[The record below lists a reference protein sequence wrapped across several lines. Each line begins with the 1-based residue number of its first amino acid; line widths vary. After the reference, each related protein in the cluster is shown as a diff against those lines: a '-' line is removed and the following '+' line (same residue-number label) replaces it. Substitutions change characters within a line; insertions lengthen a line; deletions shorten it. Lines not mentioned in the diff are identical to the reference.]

1 MAIGKSNKGG
11 KKLDKQGGT
20 GPRFGSPLAYVLL
33 LLVGFLLLR
42 TLFQDAGFQRVPYS
56 RLVER
61 IKSDGCVKVVLSN
74 DWVKCYPKPAAGEAS
89 KADLPWFAV
98 RVSGDT
104 TLVPLLE
111 QKHLEYEAVA
121 ESSMSE
127 MLWMLAVPVGVG
139 LLFVSWLTRRMGGG
153 MGGGPPGVMSFGK
166 TKARIYMESNTGITF
181 KDVAGVDEAA
191 DELKEIVEFLK
202 TPGKFRRLGGR
213 IPKGVLLV
221 GPPGTGKTL
230 LARAVA
236 GEAGVP
242 FFSLSG
248 SEFVEMFV
256 GVGAARVRD
265 LFQQAAAKAPAIIFI
280 DELDAI
286 GKSRNAGMFGGHDER
301 EQTLNQM
308 LAEMDGFDARTAL
321 IVMAA
326 TNRPEILDPALMR
339 PGRFDRQVL
348 VDRPDRKGRE
358 EILRIH
364 SRDVKLGTDVDLRTI
379 AARTPGFAGAD
390 LANVVNEAALLAAR
404 KDREKVLMADFME
417 AIERVVAGLEKK
429 NRRMN
434 EKEKEIVAY
443 HESGHAL
450 VSSLCKHS
458 EPVHKISIIPRGLA
472 ALGYT
477 LQLPLEDRYL
487 MSREELLDK
496 MAGLMGGRAAE
507 EVVVGSVST
516 GASNDFKQATEIARL
531 MVTEYGMS
539 DAIGPLSLAQRSTS
553 PFLNGVGQGMAGMTD
568 KNYSERMQRRIDGEV
583 SRLIDEAM
591 SRARDLVTRHRDA
604 LGRVAAR
611 LLAVEVIEGDEL
623 RRILAEAGALPPVK
637 QEPLAVVEHVP
648 TDTGI

>member
-1 MAIGKSNKGG
+1 MAIGKPNPRG
-11 KKLDKQGGT
+11 KKLDKPPGS
-20 GPRFGSPLAYVLL
+20 GPRFGSPLVYVLL

-42 TLFQDAGFQRVPYS
+42 SLFQDAGFQRVPYS
-56 RLVER
+56 RLLER
-61 IKSDGCVKVVLSN
+61 IQSDGCQKVVLSN
-74 DWVKCYPKPAAGEAS
+74 DWVKCYPRGIEGS

-98 RVSGDT
+98 RVPGDSSLIK
-104 TLVPLLE
+104 TL
-111 QKHLEYEAVA
+111 QDKHIEYEAVS
-121 ESSMSE
+121 ESGMSE
-127 MLWMLAVPVGVG
+127 MIWMLAVPIGIG
-139 LLFVSWLTRRMGGG
+139 LLFVSWLTRRMSGG
-153 MGGGPPGVMSFGK
+153 MPGGPPGVMSFGK
-166 TKARIYMESNTGITF
+166 TKARVYMESNTGVTF
-181 KDVAGVDEAA
+181 KDVAGVEEAA

-202 TPGKFRRLGGR
+202 LPGKFRRLGGR

-308 LAEMDGFDARTAL
+308 LAEVDGFDARTAL
-321 IVMAA
+321 IVIAA

-348 VDRPDRKGRE
+348 VDRPDKRGRE
-358 EILRIH
+358 QILRIH
-364 SRDVKLGTDVDLRTI
+364 AREVKLGADVDLKLI

-404 KDREKVLMADFME
+404 KDRDKVVAADFME

-429 NRRMN
+429 TRRMN

-450 VSSLCKHS
+450 VSSLCAHS

-507 EVVVGSVST
+507 EIVVGSIST

-539 DAIGPLSLAQRSTS
+539 EALGPISYAERGRS
-553 PFLNGVGQGMAGMTD
+553 PFLRTNAGMAGLTD
-568 KNYSERMQRRIDGEV
+568 KAYSERTQRRIDEEV
-583 SRLIDEAM
+583 SRLIEEAM
-591 SRARDLVTRHRDA
+591 QRARELIVRHRDA
-604 LGRVAAR
+604 LSRVAAR
-611 LLAVEVIEGDEL
+611 LLQTEVIEGEEL
-623 RRILAEAGALPPVK
+623 RRILAESGALPVEK
-637 QEPLAVVEHVP
+637 QGPGAEAEREHRESA
-648 TDTGI
+648 

>member
-1 MAIGKSNKGG
+1 MAIGKPNPRG
-11 KKLDKQGGT
+11 KKLDKPGGV
-20 GPRFGSPLAYVLL
+20 GPRFGSPLVYILL

-42 TLFQDAGFQRVPYS
+42 SLFQDAGFQRVPYS
-56 RLVER
+56 RLLER
-61 IKSDGCVKVVLSN
+61 IKSDGCQKVILSN
-74 DWVKCYPKPAAGEAS
+74 EWVKCYPKTGEGQA
-89 KADLPWFAV
+89 KGELPWFAV
-98 RVSGDT
+98 RVAGDAQ
-104 TLVPLLE
+104 LVPLLE
-111 QKHLEYEAVA
+111 QKHLEYEAVT
-121 ESSMSE
+121 EGGMSE
-127 MLWMLAVPVGVG
+127 MIWMLIVPIGIG
-139 LLFVSWLTRRMGGG
+139 LLFVSWLTRRMSGGV
-153 MGGGPPGVMSFGK
+153 GGGPPGVMSFGK
-166 TKARIYMESNTGITF
+166 TKARIYMESNTGVTF

-308 LAEMDGFDARTAL
+308 LAEMDGFDSRTAL
-321 IVMAA
+321 IVLAA

-364 SRDVKLGTDVDLRTI
+364 ARDVKLGADVDLKLI

-404 KDREKVLMADFME
+404 RDRDKVVIADFME

-429 NRRMN
+429 TRRMN

-450 VSSLCKHS
+450 VSSLCVHS

-507 EVVVGSVST
+507 EIMVGSIST
-516 GASNDFKQATEIARL
+516 GASNDFKQASEIARL

-539 DAIGPLSLAQRSTS
+539 ESLGHVSLAERSRS
-553 PFLNGVGQGMAGMTD
+553 PFLNGGQGGVGLTD
-568 KNYSERMQRRIDGEV
+568 KNFSERTQRRVDEEV
-583 SRLIDEAM
+583 SRLIEEAM
-591 SRARDLVTRHRDA
+591 QRARDLISRHRDA
-604 LGRVAAR
+604 LTKVAAR
-611 LLAVEVIEGDEL
+611 LLATEVIEGDEL
-623 RRILAEAGALPPVK
+623 RRILVENGALPPAK
-637 QEPLAVVEHVP
+637 EGPAAEEAREAEERRQG
-648 TDTGI
+648 T

>member
-1 MAIGKSNKGG
+1 MAIGKPNPRG
-11 KKLDKQGGT
+11 KKLDKQPGS
-20 GPRFGSPLAYVLL
+20 GPRFGSPLVYVLL

-42 TLFQDAGFQRVPYS
+42 SLFQDAGFQRVPYS
-56 RLVER
+56 RLLER
-61 IKSDGCVKVVLSN
+61 VQSDGCQKVVLSN
-74 DWVKCYPKPAAGEAS
+74 DWVKCYPKVGES
-89 KADLPWFAV
+89 KSELPWFAV
-98 RVSGDT
+98 RVAGDT
-104 TLVPLLE
+104 TLVKTL
-111 QKHLEYEAVA
+111 QDKRIEYDAVS
-121 ESSMSE
+121 ESGMSE
-127 MLWMLAVPVGVG
+127 MIWMLIVPIGIG
-139 LLFVSWLTRRMGGG
+139 LLFVSWLTRRMSGG
-153 MGGGPPGVMSFGK
+153 MPGGPPGVMSFGK
-166 TKARIYMESNTGITF
+166 TKARVYMESNTGVTF

-191 DELKEIVEFLK
+191 DELKEIVEFLRM
-202 TPGKFRRLGGR
+202 PAKFRRLGGR

-286 GKSRNAGMFGGHDER
+286 GKSRNAGVFGGHDER

-308 LAEMDGFDARTAL
+308 LAEMDGFDSRTAL
-321 IVMAA
+321 IVLAA

-364 SRDVKLGTDVDLRTI
+364 SREVKLGADVDLKLV

-404 KDREKVLMADFME
+404 KDRDKVVMADFME

-429 NRRMN
+429 TRRMN

-450 VSSLCKHS
+450 VSSLCAHS

-507 EVVVGSVST
+507 EIVVGSIST

-539 DAIGPLSLAQRSTS
+539 EALGPISYAERGRS
-553 PFLNGVGQGMAGMTD
+553 PFLRTNDGMAGLTD
-568 KNYSERMQRRIDGEV
+568 KAYSERTQRRIDEEV
-583 SRLIDEAM
+583 SRLIEEAM
-591 SRARDLVTRHRDA
+591 QRARELIVRHRDA
-604 LGRVAAR
+604 LSRVAAR
-611 LLAVEVIEGDEL
+611 LLQTEVIEGEEL
-623 RRILAEAGALPPVK
+623 RRILAESGALPVEK
-637 QEPLAVVEHVP
+637 QGPGAEAEREHRESA
-648 TDTGI
+648 

>member
-1 MAIGKSNKGG
+1 MAIGKPNPRG
-11 KKLDKQGGT
+11 KKLDKPPGS
-20 GPRFGSPLAYVLL
+20 GPRFGSPLVYVLL

-42 TLFQDAGFQRVPYS
+42 SLFQDAGFQRVPYS
-56 RLVER
+56 RLLER
-61 IKSDGCVKVVLSN
+61 VQSDGCQKVVLSN
-74 DWVKCYPKPAAGEAS
+74 DWVKCYPKVGES
-89 KADLPWFAV
+89 KSELPWFAV
-98 RVSGDT
+98 RVAGDT
-104 TLVPLLE
+104 TLVKTL
-111 QKHLEYEAVA
+111 QDKRIEYDAVS
-121 ESSMSE
+121 ESGMSE
-127 MLWMLAVPVGVG
+127 MIWMLIVPIGIG
-139 LLFVSWLTRRMGGG
+139 LLFVSWLTRRMSGG
-153 MGGGPPGVMSFGK
+153 MPGGPPGVMSFGK
-166 TKARIYMESNTGITF
+166 TKARVYMESNTGVTF

-202 TPGKFRRLGGR
+202 MPAKFRRLGGR

-286 GKSRNAGMFGGHDER
+286 GKSRNAGVFGGHDER

-308 LAEMDGFDARTAL
+308 LAEMDGFDSRTAL
-321 IVMAA
+321 IVLAA

-364 SRDVKLGTDVDLRTI
+364 SREVKLGADVDLKLV

-404 KDREKVLMADFME
+404 KDRDKVVMADFME

-429 NRRMN
+429 TRRMN

-450 VSSLCKHS
+450 VSSLCAHS

-507 EVVVGSVST
+507 EIVVGSIST

-539 DAIGPLSLAQRSTS
+539 EALGPISYAERGRS
-553 PFLNGVGQGMAGMTD
+553 PFLRTNDGMAGLTD
-568 KNYSERMQRRIDGEV
+568 KAYSERTQRRIDEEV
-583 SRLIDEAM
+583 SRLIEEAM
-591 SRARDLVTRHRDA
+591 QRARELIVRHRDA
-604 LGRVAAR
+604 LSRVAAR
-611 LLAVEVIEGDEL
+611 LLQTEVIEGEEL
-623 RRILAEAGALPPVK
+623 RRILAESGALPVEK
-637 QEPLAVVEHVP
+637 QGPGAEAEREHRESA
-648 TDTGI
+648 

>member
-1 MAIGKSNKGG
+1 MAIGKPNPRG
-11 KKLDKQGGT
+11 KKLDKQPGS
-20 GPRFGSPLAYVLL
+20 GPRFGSPLVYVLL

-42 TLFQDAGFQRVPYS
+42 SLFQDAGFQRVPYS

-61 IKSDGCVKVVLSN
+61 VQSDGCQKVVLSN
-74 DWVKCYPKPAAGEAS
+74 DWVKCYPKAGDGS
-89 KADLPWFAV
+89 KGDLPWFAV
-98 RVSGDT
+98 RVPGDT
-104 TLVPLLE
+104 TLVKTL
-111 QKHLEYEAVA
+111 QDKHIEYDAVS
-121 ESSMSE
+121 ESGMSE
-127 MLWMLAVPVGVG
+127 MIWMLIVPIGIG
-139 LLFVSWLTRRMGGG
+139 LLFVSWLTRRMSGG
-153 MGGGPPGVMSFGK
+153 MPGGPPGVMSFGK
-166 TKARIYMESNTGITF
+166 TKARVYMESNTGVTF

-191 DELKEIVEFLK
+191 EELKEIVEFLK
-202 TPGKFRRLGGR
+202 TPSKFRRLGGR

-286 GKSRNAGMFGGHDER
+286 GKSRNSGMFGGHDER

-308 LAEMDGFDARTAL
+308 LAEMDGFDSRTAL
-321 IVMAA
+321 IVLAA

-364 SRDVKLGTDVDLRTI
+364 SREVKLGADVDLKLI

-404 KDREKVLMADFME
+404 KDRDKVVMADFME

-450 VSSLCKHS
+450 VSSLCAHS
-458 EPVHKISIIPRGLA
+458 EPVHKISIIPRGIA

-507 EVVVGSVST
+507 EIVVGSIST

-539 DAIGPLSLAQRSTS
+539 EALGPVSYAERGRS
-553 PFLNGVGQGMAGMTD
+553 PFLQGPGGLGGLTD
-568 KNYSERMQRRIDGEV
+568 KAHSERTQRRIDEEV
-583 SRLIDEAM
+583 SRLVEEAM
-591 SRARDLVTRHRDA
+591 QRARDLVAHHREA

-611 LLAVEVIEGDEL
+611 LLQNEVIEGDEL
-623 RRILAEAGALPPVK
+623 RRILTESGALPVQKKGPATEAEGE
-637 QEPLAVVEHVP
+637 QRESA
-648 TDTGI
+648 

>member
-1 MAIGKSNKGG
+1 MAIGKPNPRG
-11 KKLDKQGGT
+11 KKLDKQPGS
-20 GPRFGSPLAYVLL
+20 GPRFGSPLVYVLL

-42 TLFQDAGFQRVPYS
+42 SLFQDAGFQRVPYS

-61 IKSDGCVKVVLSN
+61 IQSDGCQKVVLSN
-74 DWVKCYPKPAAGEAS
+74 DWVKCYPKGPEGS
-89 KADLPWFAV
+89 KSDLPWFAV
-98 RVSGDT
+98 RVSGDAS
-104 TLVPLLE
+104 LVKLL
-111 QKHLEYEAVA
+111 QDKHLEYDAVS
-121 ESSMSE
+121 ENGMSE
-127 MLWMLAVPVGVG
+127 MIWMLIVPIGIG
-139 LLFVSWLTRRMGGG
+139 LLFVSWLTRRMSGG
-153 MGGGPPGVMSFGK
+153 MPGGPPGVMSFGK
-166 TKARIYMESNTGITF
+166 TKARVYMESNTGVTF

-202 TPGKFRRLGGR
+202 MPSKFRRLGGR

-286 GKSRNAGMFGGHDER
+286 GKSRNSGMFGGHDER

-308 LAEMDGFDARTAL
+308 LAEMDGFDSRTAL
-321 IVMAA
+321 IVLAA

-364 SRDVKLGTDVDLRTI
+364 SREVKLGADVDLKLI

-404 KDREKVLMADFME
+404 KDRDKVVMADFME

-450 VSSLCKHS
+450 VSSLCAHS

-507 EVVVGSVST
+507 EIVVGSIST

-539 DAIGPLSLAQRSTS
+539 EALGPISLAERGRS
-553 PFLNGVGQGMAGMTD
+553 PFLQGPAGFGGVPD
-568 KNYSERMQRRIDGEV
+568 KVYSERTQRRIDEEV
-583 SRLIDEAM
+583 SRLVEEAM
-591 SRARDLVTRHRDA
+591 QRARDLVSHNREA

-611 LLAVEVIEGDEL
+611 LLQNEVIEGDEL
-623 RRILAEAGALPPVK
+623 RRILTESGALP
-637 QEPLAVVEHVP
+637 VEKKGP
-648 TDTGI
+648 GAEAEREQRESA

>member
-1 MAIGKSNKGG
+1 MAIGKPNPRG
-11 KKLDKQGGT
+11 KKLEKQPGS
-20 GPRFGSPLAYVLL
+20 GPRFGSPLVYVLL

-42 TLFQDAGFQRVPYS
+42 SLFQDAGFQRVPYS

-61 IKSDGCVKVVLSN
+61 IQSDGCQKVVLSN
-74 DWVKCYPKPAAGEAS
+74 DWVKCYPRGGEG
-89 KADLPWFAV
+89 KGELPWFAV
-98 RVSGDT
+98 RVPGDT
-104 TLVPLLE
+104 TLVKTL
-111 QKHLEYEAVA
+111 QDKHIEYDAVS
-121 ESSMSE
+121 EGGMSE
-127 MLWMLAVPVGVG
+127 MVWMLIVPIGIG
-139 LLFVSWLTRRMGGG
+139 LLFVSWLTRRMSGG
-153 MGGGPPGVMSFGK
+153 MPGGPPGVMSFGK
-166 TKARIYMESNTGITF
+166 TKARVYMESNTGVTF
-181 KDVAGVDEAA
+181 KDVAGVEEAA

-202 TPGKFRRLGGR
+202 MPAKFRRLGGR

-286 GKSRNAGMFGGHDER
+286 GKSRNAGVFGGHDER

-308 LAEMDGFDARTAL
+308 LAEMDGFDSRTAL
-321 IVMAA
+321 IVLAA

-358 EILRIH
+358 DILRIH
-364 SRDVKLGTDVDLRTI
+364 SREVKLGADVDLKLV

-404 KDREKVLMADFME
+404 KDRDKVVMADFME

-429 NRRMN
+429 TRRMN

-450 VSSLCKHS
+450 VSSLCAHS

-507 EVVVGSVST
+507 EIVVGSIST
-516 GASNDFKQATEIARL
+516 GASNDFKQATDIARL

-539 DAIGPLSLAQRSTS
+539 EALGPISYAERGRS
-553 PFLNGVGQGMAGMTD
+553 PFLRTADGMAGLTD
-568 KNYSERMQRRIDGEV
+568 KAYSERTQRRIDEEV
-583 SRLIDEAM
+583 SRLMEEAM
-591 SRARDLVTRHRDA
+591 QRARELIVRHRDA
-604 LGRVAAR
+604 LSRVAAR
-611 LLAVEVIEGDEL
+611 LLQTEVIEGEEL
-623 RRILAEAGALPPVK
+623 RRILTESGALPVEK
-637 QEPLAVVEHVP
+637 QGPGAEAEREHRESA
-648 TDTGI
+648 

>member
-1 MAIGKSNKGG
+1 MAIGKPNPRG
-11 KKLDKQGGT
+11 KKLDKPPGS
-20 GPRFGSPLAYVLL
+20 GPRFGSPLVYVLL

-42 TLFQDAGFQRVPYS
+42 SLFQDAGFQRVPYS
-56 RLVER
+56 RLLER
-61 IKSDGCVKVVLSN
+61 VQSDGCQKVVLSN
-74 DWVKCYPKPAAGEAS
+74 DWVKCYPKAGES
-89 KADLPWFAV
+89 KGELPWFAV
-98 RVSGDT
+98 RVAGDT
-104 TLVPLLE
+104 TLVKTL
-111 QKHLEYEAVA
+111 QDKRIEYDAVS
-121 ESSMSE
+121 ESGMSE
-127 MLWMLAVPVGVG
+127 MIWMLIVPIGIG
-139 LLFVSWLTRRMGGG
+139 LLFVSWLTRRMSGG

-166 TKARIYMESNTGITF
+166 TKARVYMESNTGVTF

-202 TPGKFRRLGGR
+202 MPAKFRRLGGR

-286 GKSRNAGMFGGHDER
+286 GKSRNAGVFGGHDER

-308 LAEMDGFDARTAL
+308 LAEMDGFDSRTAL
-321 IVMAA
+321 IVLAA

-364 SRDVKLGTDVDLRTI
+364 SREVKLGADVDLKLV

-404 KDREKVLMADFME
+404 KDRDKVVMADFME

-429 NRRMN
+429 TRRMN

-450 VSSLCKHS
+450 VSSLCAHS

-507 EVVVGSVST
+507 EIVVGSIST

-539 DAIGPLSLAQRSTS
+539 EALGPISYAERGRS
-553 PFLNGVGQGMAGMTD
+553 PFLRTNDGMAGLTD
-568 KNYSERMQRRIDGEV
+568 KAYSERTQRRIDEEV
-583 SRLIDEAM
+583 SRLIEEAM
-591 SRARDLVTRHRDA
+591 QRARELIVRHRDA
-604 LGRVAAR
+604 LSRVAAR
-611 LLAVEVIEGDEL
+611 LLQTEVIEGEEL
-623 RRILAEAGALPPVK
+623 RRILAESGALPVEK
-637 QEPLAVVEHVP
+637 QGPGAEAEREHRESA
-648 TDTGI
+648 

>member
-1 MAIGKSNKGG
+1 MAFGKPNPQGG
-11 KKLDKQGGT
+11 KKLDKKDGT
-20 GPRFGSPLAYVLL
+20 GPKFGSPFAYVLL

-56 RLVER
+56 RLIER
-61 IKSDGCVKVVLSN
+61 IKSDGCQKVIVSA
-74 DWVKCYPKPAAGEAS
+74 DWVKCYPKGADAKG
-89 KADLPWFAV
+89 ADLPWFAV
-98 RVSGDT
+98 RVTGDA

-111 QKHLEYEAVA
+111 GKHLEYEAVA
-121 ESSMSE
+121 ESSTTE
-127 MLWMLAVPVGVG
+127 MLWMLAVPIGIG
-139 LLFVSWLTRRMGGG
+139 LFFVSWLTRRMGGG

-166 TKARIYMESNTGITF
+166 TKARIYAETNTGVTF
-181 KDVAGVDEAA
+181 KDVAGVEEAA

-202 TPGKFRRLGGR
+202 TPNKFRRLGGR
-213 IPKGVLLV
+213 IPKGVLLL

-308 LAEMDGFDARTAL
+308 LAEMDGFDAHTAL
-321 IVMAA
+321 IVIAA

-358 EILRIH
+358 DILRIH
-364 SRDVKLGTDVDLRTI
+364 SREVKLGPDVDLRLI
-379 AARTPGFAGAD
+379 GSRTPGFAGAD

-404 KDREKVLMADFME
+404 KDREKVIMADFME

-429 NRRMN
+429 TRRMN

-450 VSSLCKHS
+450 VSSLCAHS

-507 EVVVGSVST
+507 EIVVGSIST
-516 GASNDFKQATEIARL
+516 GASNDFKQATEIARM

-539 DAIGPLSLAQRSTS
+539 DAIGPLCLAQGQRS
-553 PFLNGVGQGMAGMTD
+553 PFLAATQGMGGVTD
-568 KNYSERMQRRIDGEV
+568 KNYSERMQRRIDAEV
-583 SRLIDEAM
+583 SRLIDEAIG
-591 SRARDLVTRHRDA
+591 RARDIVSHNREA
-604 LGRVAAR
+604 LGKVAAR
-611 LLAVEVIEGDEL
+611 LLAVEVVEGDEL
-623 RRILAEAGALPPVK
+623 RRLLAEAGAVVPQKRLPV
-637 QEPLAVVEHVP
+637 ATVEHVP
-648 TDTGI
+648 T

>member
-1 MAIGKSNKGG
+1 MAIGKPNPRG
-11 KKLDKQGGT
+11 KKLDKQPGS
-20 GPRFGSPLAYVLL
+20 GPRFGSPLVYVLL

-42 TLFQDAGFQRVPYS
+42 SLFQDAGFQRVPYS
-56 RLVER
+56 RLLER
-61 IKSDGCVKVVLSN
+61 VQSDGCQKVVLSN
-74 DWVKCYPKPAAGEAS
+74 DWVKCYPKVGES
-89 KADLPWFAV
+89 KSELPWFAV
-98 RVSGDT
+98 RVAGDT
-104 TLVPLLE
+104 TLVKTL
-111 QKHLEYEAVA
+111 QDKRIEYDAVS
-121 ESSMSE
+121 ESGMSE
-127 MLWMLAVPVGVG
+127 MIWMLIVPIGIG
-139 LLFVSWLTRRMGGG
+139 LLFVSWLTRRMSGG
-153 MGGGPPGVMSFGK
+153 MPGGPPGVMSFGK
-166 TKARIYMESNTGITF
+166 TKARVYMESNTGVTF

-202 TPGKFRRLGGR
+202 MPAKFRRLGGR

-286 GKSRNAGMFGGHDER
+286 GKSRNAGVFGGHDER

-308 LAEMDGFDARTAL
+308 LAEMDGFDSRTAL
-321 IVMAA
+321 IVLAA

-364 SRDVKLGTDVDLRTI
+364 SREVKLGADVDLKLV

-404 KDREKVLMADFME
+404 KDRDKVVMADFME

-429 NRRMN
+429 TRRMN

-450 VSSLCKHS
+450 VSSLCAHS

-507 EVVVGSVST
+507 EIVVGSIST

-539 DAIGPLSLAQRSTS
+539 EALGPISYAERGRS
-553 PFLNGVGQGMAGMTD
+553 PFLRTNDGMAGLTD
-568 KNYSERMQRRIDGEV
+568 KAYSERTQRRIDEEV
-583 SRLIDEAM
+583 SRLIEEAM
-591 SRARDLVTRHRDA
+591 QRARELIVRHRDA
-604 LGRVAAR
+604 LSRVAAR
-611 LLAVEVIEGDEL
+611 LLQTEVIEGEEL
-623 RRILAEAGALPPVK
+623 RRILAESGALPVEK
-637 QEPLAVVEHVP
+637 QGPGAEAEREHRESA
-648 TDTGI
+648 

>member
-1 MAIGKSNKGG
+1 MHAEANGKLGGTHRVPGERASEQSLEHARQHALGALWTDSADLLASTPPGLTFTDRGRPALREGSERMIGKPNPRG
-11 KKLDKQGGT
+11 KKIDKQSGT

-33 LLVGFLLLR
+33 VLVAFLLLR

-56 RLVER
+56 RLVDR
-61 IKSDGCVKVVLSN
+61 IQSDGCQKVVLSQ
-74 DWVKCYPKPAAGEAS
+74 DWVKCYPKGSESSPSRGE
-89 KADLPWFAV
+89 LPWFAV
-98 RVSGDT
+98 RVQGDT

-111 QKHLEYEAVA
+111 SKHIEYEAVA
-121 ESSMSE
+121 ESSTTDMI
-127 MLWMLAVPVGVG
+127 WMLAVPIGLG
-139 LLFVSWLTRRMGGG
+139 LLFVSWLTRRMSGG
-153 MGGGPPGVMSFGK
+153 MPGGPPGVMSFGK
-166 TKARIYMESNTGITF
+166 TKARIYMEATTGVTF
-181 KDVAGVDEAA
+181 KDVAGIDEAV

-202 TPGKFRRLGGR
+202 TPAKFRRLGGR

-286 GKSRNAGMFGGHDER
+286 GKSRNAGVFGGHDER

-321 IVMAA
+321 IVIAA

-348 VDRPDRKGRE
+348 VDRPDRRGRE
-358 EILRIH
+358 QILRIH
-364 SRDVKLGTDVDLRTI
+364 AREVKLGADVDLREVAT
-379 AARTPGFAGAD
+379 RTPGFAGAD

-404 KDREKVLMADFME
+404 KDRDKVVAADFME

-450 VSSLCKHS
+450 VSSMCRHS

-472 ALGYT
+472 ALG
-477 LQLPLEDRYL
+477 
-487 MSREELLDK
+487 
-496 MAGLMGGRAAE
+496 
-507 EVVVGSVST
+507 
-516 GASNDFKQATEIARL
+516 
-531 MVTEYGMS
+531 
-539 DAIGPLSLAQRSTS
+539 
-553 PFLNGVGQGMAGMTD
+553 
-568 KNYSERMQRRIDGEV
+568 
-583 SRLIDEAM
+583 
-591 SRARDLVTRHRDA
+591 
-604 LGRVAAR
+604 
-611 LLAVEVIEGDEL
+611 
-623 RRILAEAGALPPVK
+623 
-637 QEPLAVVEHVP
+637 
-648 TDTGI
+648 

>member
-1 MAIGKSNKGG
+1 
-11 KKLDKQGGT
+11 
-20 GPRFGSPLAYVLL
+20 
-33 LLVGFLLLR
+33 
-42 TLFQDAGFQRVPYS
+42 
-56 RLVER
+56 
-61 IKSDGCVKVVLSN
+61 
-74 DWVKCYPKPAAGEAS
+74 
-89 KADLPWFAV
+89 
-98 RVSGDT
+98 
-104 TLVPLLE
+104 
-111 QKHLEYEAVA
+111 
-121 ESSMSE
+121 
-127 MLWMLAVPVGVG
+127 
-139 LLFVSWLTRRMGGG
+139 
-153 MGGGPPGVMSFGK
+153 
-166 TKARIYMESNTGITF
+166 
-181 KDVAGVDEAA
+181 
-191 DELKEIVEFLK
+191 
-202 TPGKFRRLGGR
+202 
-213 IPKGVLLV
+213 
-221 GPPGTGKTL
+221 
-230 LARAVA
+230 
-236 GEAGVP
+236 
-242 FFSLSG
+242 
-248 SEFVEMFV
+248 MFV

>member
-1 MAIGKSNKGG
+1 MAIGKPNPRG
-11 KKLDKQGGT
+11 KKLDKPPGS
-20 GPRFGSPLAYVLL
+20 GPRFGSPLVYVLL

-42 TLFQDAGFQRVPYS
+42 SLFQDAGFQRVPYS
-56 RLVER
+56 RLLER
-61 IKSDGCVKVVLSN
+61 VQSDGCQKVVLSN
-74 DWVKCYPKPAAGEAS
+74 DWVKCYPKVGES
-89 KADLPWFAV
+89 KSELPWFAV
-98 RVSGDT
+98 RVAGDT
-104 TLVPLLE
+104 TLVKTL
-111 QKHLEYEAVA
+111 QDKRIEYDAVS
-121 ESSMSE
+121 ESGMSE
-127 MLWMLAVPVGVG
+127 MIWMLIVPIGIG
-139 LLFVSWLTRRMGGG
+139 LLFVSWLTRRMSGG

-166 TKARIYMESNTGITF
+166 TKARVYMESNTGVTF

-202 TPGKFRRLGGR
+202 MPAKFRRLGGR

-286 GKSRNAGMFGGHDER
+286 GKSRNAGVFGGHDER

-308 LAEMDGFDARTAL
+308 LAEMDGFDSRTAL
-321 IVMAA
+321 IVLAA

-358 EILRIH
+358 DILRIH
-364 SRDVKLGTDVDLRTI
+364 SREVKLGADVDLKLV

-404 KDREKVLMADFME
+404 KDRDKVVMADFME

-429 NRRMN
+429 TRRMN

-450 VSSLCKHS
+450 VSSLCAHS

-507 EVVVGSVST
+507 EIVVGSIST

-539 DAIGPLSLAQRSTS
+539 EALGPISYAERGRS
-553 PFLNGVGQGMAGMTD
+553 PFLRTNDGMAGLTD
-568 KNYSERMQRRIDGEV
+568 KAYSERTQRRIDEEV
-583 SRLIDEAM
+583 SRLIEEAM
-591 SRARDLVTRHRDA
+591 QRARELIVRHRDA
-604 LGRVAAR
+604 LSRVAAR
-611 LLAVEVIEGDEL
+611 LLQTEVIEGEEL
-623 RRILAEAGALPPVK
+623 RRILTDSGALPVEK
-637 QEPLAVVEHVP
+637 QGPGAEAEREHRESA
-648 TDTGI
+648 